1 MIDNIQY
8 TDTWPDV
15 KAAAR
20 TTVSMDGAGKYPT
33 DSWRKQILLAE
44 HSPIRQIRFGWV
56 WKNLKS
62 WVSVHMVRHHNGID
76 HYVSTQRSDRTGEDR
91 DSKPQDSPVTH
102 RCVANAQ
109 ALINISRKRLCM
121 QASHETRS
129 AWHEVK
135 AKVEEV
141 DPVLASVMVP
151 ECVYRGFCPEMHG
164 CGFDKTPE
172 YQAMLTAYRKKVL
185 EP

>member
-1 MIDNIQY
+1 MCCQ
-8 TDTWPDV
+8 
-15 KAAAR
+15 
-20 TTVSMDGAGKYPT
+20 
-33 DSWRKQILLAE
+33 
-44 HSPIRQIRFGWV
+44 
-56 WKNLKS
+56 
-62 WVSVHMVRHHNGID
+62 
-76 HYVSTQRSDRTGEDR
+76 
-91 DSKPQDSPVTH
+91 
-102 RCVANAQ
+102 CQ

-151 ECVYRGFCPEMHG
+151 ECVYRGFCPEFEGKG